1 MLRLK
6 GHRGKNNLI
15 ELSYQVLL
23 YFITKERR
31 TLIEYLLSNVQQ
43 YGNWDWWRNLRK
55 KQLIT
60 CMWKGYCPILWNFL
74 L

>member
-55 KQLIT
+55 KQLRNIE
-60 CMWKGYCPILWNFL
+60 PA
-74 L
+74 